1 MGNAWLYGVRLL
13 VEHNCNSFYVFFT
26 CILTEIVYIHSK
38 FPEKEKYKLMQLL
51 IGYIII
57 VLICSWLKGLTEG
70 TRRELL
76 VSKLYVSFLFFLF
89 MVGLIIN
96 KNAMLF
102 FTIIPIIVTLVYVI
116 MGKLEDYYDLM
127 TFCENPYNGDYY
139 RGTFN
144 TIIIIIL
151 YLIPLG
157 FFICSVIWDLKIKV
171 IPAIIIIIVYS
182 FLVPLISFYEDFIS
196 ENNVFEIAYNI
207 YYDGDEEDEK
217 DESNKK
223 DENDHNDENF

>member
-26 CILTEIVYIHSK
+26 CILTEIVYIHSR

-51 IGYIII
+51 IGYIVV
-57 VLICSWLKGLTEG
+57 VLICSWLKGLFEG

-76 VSKLYVSFLFFLF
+76 VSKLYVSFLFFIF
-89 MVGLIIN
+89 IVGLIVN
-96 KNAMLF
+96 KDAMF
-102 FTIIPIIVTLVYVI
+102 NFTIIPIIVTLVYVI

-127 TFCENPYNGDYY
+127 TFCESPYDGDYY
-139 RGTFN
+139 RGVFN
-144 TIIIIIL
+144 TIIVIIL

-157 FFICSVIWDLKIKV
+157 SFIYSIICDLKIKV
-171 IPAIIIIIVYS
+171 VPTIIIIIGYS

-207 YYDGDEEDEK
+207 YYDGDEEDE
-217 DESNKK
+217 SNKK

>member
-26 CILTEIVYIHSK
+26 CILTEIVYIHSR

-51 IGYIII
+51 IGYIVV
-57 VLICSWLKGLTEG
+57 VLICSWLKGLFEG

-76 VSKLYVSFLFFLF
+76 VSKLYVSFLFFIF
-89 MVGLIIN
+89 IVGLIVN
-96 KNAMLF
+96 KDAMF
-102 FTIIPIIVTLVYVI
+102 NFTIIPIIVTLIYVF
-116 MGKLEDYYDLM
+116 MGKLEEYFDLM
-127 TFCENPYNGDYY
+127 AFCESPYDGDYY
-139 RGTFN
+139 RGVFN
-144 TIIIIIL
+144 TIIVIIL

-157 FFICSVIWDLKIKV
+157 SFIYSIICDLKIKV
-171 IPAIIIIIVYS
+171 VPTIIIIIGYS

-207 YYDGDEEDEK
+207 YYDGDEEDE
-217 DESNKK
+217 SNKK

>member
-26 CILTEIVYIHSK
+26 CILTEIVYIHSR

-51 IGYIII
+51 IGYIVV
-57 VLICSWLKGLTEG
+57 VLICSWLKGLFEG

-76 VSKLYVSFLFFLF
+76 VSKLYVSFLFFIF
-89 MVGLIIN
+89 IVGLIVN
-96 KNAMLF
+96 KDAMF
-102 FTIIPIIVTLVYVI
+102 NFTIIPIIVTLVYVI

-127 TFCENPYNGDYY
+127 TFCESPYDGDYY
-139 RGTFN
+139 RGVFN
-144 TIIIIIL
+144 TIIVIIL

-157 FFICSVIWDLKIKV
+157 SFIYSIICDLKIKV
-171 IPAIIIIIVYS
+171 VPTIIIIIGYS

-207 YYDGDEEDEK
+207 YYDGDEEDE
-217 DESNKK
+217 SNKK
-223 DENDHNDENF
+223 DENDNNDENF